1 MNIIKLP
8 LFLFSLLCLTMSIAS
23 ANDTKIHITTLDGK
37 QFSAEL
43 LSKTI
48 LIKDESGKTSSLS
61 FSDITKISL
70 IAQNLDPILE
80 HPLLND
86 LNIKMILIPE
96 GKYMMGDI
104 NATGYD
110 NEKPAHKVILSAFLM
125 QKKEVTTAQY
135 LAYLRSAKR
144 PIPKA
149 LLTAPADTPV
159 SKVNWQEAQR
169 FTQWLSQKTGLVFSL
184 PSEAQW
190 EYAAR
195 AGGMSDYSWGD
206 VIGSN
211 NAVCD
216 GCGSKWDSVSSAPVG
231 SFPANA
237 YGLNDMHGN
246 VWEWTQDCWHDNY
259 DNAPDNGSAWNQGK
273 CRKKV
278 LRGGSWTNEKE
289 NLRTS
294 TRFRGFS
301 IKRDQ
306 DIGFRIVQK
315 IPAAQLSQN

>member
-1 MNIIKLP
+1 MNFIKFP
-8 LFLFSLLCLTMSIAS
+8 LFLCTMIYLSIGIAS
-23 ANDTKIHITTLDGK
+23 AKETRIHITTLDGQK
-37 QFSAEL
+37 ISAEL

-48 LIKDESGKTSSLS
+48 LIQDSSGKTTSLS
-61 FSDITKISL
+61 FSDITNISL
-70 IAQNLDPILE
+70 IKQNVDPNLE
-80 HPLLND
+80 HPLLEE
-86 LNIKMILIPE
+86 LGIKMIIIPE
-96 GKYMMGDI
+96 GEYIMGDI

-110 NEKPAHKVILSAFLM
+110 NEKPAHKVTMSTFLM
-125 QKKEVTTAQY
+125 QKKEVTNAQY
-135 LAYLRSAKR
+135 LAYFHSANR
-144 PIPKA
+144 PIPKD
-149 LLTAPADTPV
+149 LLSAPADAPV
-159 SKVNWQEAQR
+159 SKVNWNDANR
-169 FTQWLSQKTGLVFSL
+169 FAQWLSQKTGLVFSL

-206 VIGSN
+206 SIGSN

-216 GCGSKWDSVSSAPVG
+216 GCGSKWDSISSAPVG
-231 SFPANA
+231 SFPSNA
-237 YGLNDMHGN
+237 YGLKDMHGN

-259 DNAPDNGSAWNQGK
+259 DNAPHNGSAWTEGK

-306 DIGFRIVQK
+306 DIGFRLVQK
-315 IPAAQLSQN
+315 ISAAQLSKN